1 MAVESSQPL
10 DDPSSQGGFD
20 PSLLV
25 TKKPSS
31 LPAVYG
37 YIAEHEPV
45 MPKSIQAEVDVS
57 KSVTYLTLDKLQAL
71 DLVVKPGHG
80 RYELADI
87 SIEPETVQALGELRS
102 KRQYEICRLASEVES
117 FDVAEMQKRFG
128 SSRSNVRATAVR
140 LHEKQFLNR
149 WWEPFAKSPKE
160 FQVTD
165 KAEQALAA
173 FDVEDYLGRNGRY
186 VSSHVGGIE
195 GTSFRTA
202 YEIEDAHFI
211 SESDD
216 KWIRPDVIVEALD
229 KHRKKTVKR
238 LIAMEERGLLV
249 SDALREKMVFA
260 STDKTETMFRDLS
273 LFQISKAYGLDFCA
287 IANRQGSNDT
297 LPIDELYS
305 KLVEIG
311 CTPSAQQLNSAKAD
325 LKAAGL
331 IEGNSRTGY
340 SFSRG

>member
-1 MAVESSQPL
+1 MAVDSSQSS
-10 DDPSSQGGFD
+10 DDGSSQGEFDPSS
-20 PSLLV
+20 LV

-31 LPAVYG
+31 LPAIYG
-37 YIAEHEPV
+37 FISEHEPV
-45 MPKSIQAEVDVS
+45 TPKSIQAEVDVS
-57 KSVTYLTLDKLQAL
+57 KSVTFLSLDKLQAL
-71 DLVVKPGHG
+71 DLVVKTGRG

-87 SIEPETVQALGELRS
+87 SIGPETVQALGELRS
-102 KRQYEICRLASEVES
+102 RRQYEICRLAAEVEE
-117 FDVAEMQKRFG
+117 FDVAEMRKRFG
-128 SSRSNVRATAVR
+128 SSRSNVRATAVS

-160 FQVTD
+160 YQVTD
-165 KAEQALAA
+165 KAERALAA
-173 FDVEDYLGRNGRY
+173 LDVEAYLGRDGRH
-186 VSSHVGGIE
+186 VSSHLGGIE
-195 GTSFRTA
+195 GTPFRTA
-202 YEIEDAHFI
+202 YEIEDAYFI

-216 KWIRPDVIVEALD
+216 EWIRPDVIIEALD

-249 SDALREKMVFA
+249 GNPLREKMVFA
-260 STDKTETMFRDLS
+260 STNKTETMVRNLR
-273 LFQISKAYGLDFCA
+273 LYQISKAYGLDFCTL
-287 IANRQGSNDT
+287 ANRQRENGT
-297 LPIDELYS
+297 MPIDELYS

-311 CTPSAQQLNSAKAD
+311 CTPSAQQLNSAKED